1 MPEIHWKWLV
11 DLKWLFFIRCHSHA
25 QGNWSKNGCIWLNIS
40 LFGRRC
46 GYAPGKQRT
55 LNHFLRRFL
64 QRDSYH
70 VMKLQKQQ
78 RERYQEE
85 NVVERPK
92 KRTIIQSSIWQGS
105 YKKIESDCREKV
117 RAQLE
122 RMKELCREKNNLYE
136 KQNELKGYKQKI
148 EKSLE
153 Q

>member
-1 MPEIHWKWLV
+1 M
-11 DLKWLFFIRCHSHA
+11 LKETEATKGEVSRRKHC
-25 QGNWSKNGCIWLNIS
+25 GTSKKENNNTILN
-40 LFGRRC
+40 LT
-46 GYAPGKQRT
+46 GK
-55 LNHFLRRFL
+55 
-64 QRDSYH
+64 
-70 VMKLQKQQ
+70 
-78 RERYQEE
+78 
-85 NVVERPK
+85 
-92 KRTIIQSSIWQGS
+92 